1 MSELLSDGGFGVV
14 LAVVAT
20 GSAAAFVG
28 GLGLLIVDRSS
39 LRTKLRDL
47 DELYKLVDV
56 RDQELVLPFK
66 DRVFAPVLRAL
77 SKLGWRFSPAGRVDQ
92 IRVMLRRAGRP
103 EADADRYLAIR
114 VLTTL
119 IAPFASYAAWT
130 LTASMG
136 GTLRL
141 ACTGLAAACCTI
153 LPSRKLRTEVESRE
167 HKILKQLP
175 DIMDL
180 LVICMEAG
188 LGFTSAVART
198 VANIDGELSDEFALV
213 LAEMRAGASRADALG
228 SLAERVQLPQVRS
241 FVSSVRQADQF
252 GVSVSTVLRSQ
263 AEEMRIFRRQAAQEK
278 AMKAPV
284 KMLMPMVFL
293 IFPPMFVVVLGPAAL
308 SMMGSGGG
316 L

>member
-1 MSELLSDGGFGVV
+1 MSELMQHGVFGIFLVLLVTVSATALVSSIGFLV
-14 LAVVAT
+14 
-20 GSAAAFVG
+20 
-28 GLGLLIVDRSS
+28 VDRSS

-56 RDQELVLPFK
+56 RDQELVLPFA
-66 DRVFAPVLRAL
+66 DRVAAPVLKGL

-103 EADADRYLAIR
+103 EADTDRYLAVR

-119 IAPFASYAAWT
+119 VAPFAAYGTWL
-130 LTASMG
+130 LTSSQGPMV
-136 GTLRL
+136 RL

-153 LPSRKLRTEVESRE
+153 LPSRKLRSQVEGRE
-167 HKILKQLP
+167 HVILRQLP

-198 VANIDGELSDEFALV
+198 VANIDGEMSREFALV
-213 LAEMRAGASRADALG
+213 LAEMRAGSTRGDALG
-228 SLAERVQLPQVRS
+228 GLAERVQLPQVRS
-241 FVSSVRQADQF
+241 FVSAIRQADQF
-252 GVSVSTVLRSQ
+252 GVSVSSVLRGQ
-263 AEEMRIFRRQAAQEK
+263 AEEMRIFRKQVAQEK

-308 SMMGSGGG
+308 SMG
-316 L
+316 